1 MATIAQTAVIAL
13 VAPYTRREA
22 PGWGIVYKRLVGSYE
37 NNAFWRGAGVRTIT
51 GKRHGFLMELDIS
64 GWSERSAFFLGR
76 WYDLPNQL
84 LLSAVVGPG
93 DCVID
98 VGGNIGMF
106 SLAARALTGPE
117 GRIVAF
123 EPNPKPRA
131 KFQRHIDMN
140 KLGNIELL
148 PYALHETEGRATLH
162 FPKINTGEG
171 SLSRL
176 DDYAPGDTESV
187 DVEIK
192 VADTILEALHPRLV
206 KLDVEGAEIGVLKG
220 MERLANRARPVITA
234 EYVPQHLARFGS
246 SLADFNAFAGRF
258 GYDIY
263 RLGAPKSGGVRRL
276 ALTPMDEP
284 KRGGDIV
291 LVHRDDRGLDAHITR
306 RAG

>member
-1 MATIAQTAVIAL
+1 MATVAQTAVIAL

-22 PGWGIVYKRLVGSYE
+22 PGWGILYKRLVGSYE
-37 NNAFWRGAGVRTIT
+37 NNALWRGAGLRTIV

-76 WYDLPNQL
+76 WYDLGNQL
-84 LLSAVVGPG
+84 LVSAVLKPG

-106 SLAARALTGPE
+106 TLAARALTGPE
-117 GRIVAF
+117 GRVVAF

-131 KFQRHIDMN
+131 KFQRHIDLN
-140 KLGNIELL
+140 NLSNIELL

-176 DDYAPGDTESV
+176 DDYSPDDTESV
-187 DVEIK
+187 EVEIK
-192 VADTILEALHPRLV
+192 VADSLMDALCPRLV

-220 MERLANRARPVITA
+220 MERLVARTKPIITA

-246 SLADFNAFAGRF
+246 SLADFNAFASRS

-276 ALTPMDEP
+276 ALTPVDAPE
-284 KRGGDIV
+284 RGGDIV
-291 LVHRDDRGLDAHITR
+291 LVHRDDHTLDAHIS
-306 RAG
+306 RAAG